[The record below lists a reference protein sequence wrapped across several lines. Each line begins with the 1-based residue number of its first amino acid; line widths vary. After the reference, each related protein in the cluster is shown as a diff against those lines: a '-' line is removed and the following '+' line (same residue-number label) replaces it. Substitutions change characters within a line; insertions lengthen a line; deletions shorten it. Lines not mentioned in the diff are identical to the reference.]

1 MSVPLWEI
9 DMISLGWQIKFLS
22 LQEWVL
28 DKAHSKLARAA
39 SWRLTEDSQAGLSHV
54 STPNLYIPV
63 CWMSKNLP
71 FYFWISVKNIEKTV
85 EFTRSSWDLEKLKYL
100 AGISQNQAWQPGCMP
115 FQSLLSRPGILHTEC
130 RKLPQNCHLE
140 NLIISVVSWKNRNA
154 GLYFFVCIVFSNVLH
169 FIRGHVRVYSLVMSM
184 LV

>member
-1 MSVPLWEI
+1 MSVSLWEI

-63 CWMSKNLP
+63 CWMSTNFPLS
-71 FYFWISVKNIEKTV
+71 FWISVKNIEKTM
-85 EFTRSSWDLEKLKYL
+85 EFTWSSWDLEKLKHL
-100 AGISQNQAWQPGCMP
+100 AGLVSVRTRLENQAECHFSPSFLGLGFFILNAKSSFKTVTWR
-115 FQSLLSRPGILHTEC
+115 LS
-130 RKLPQNCHLE
+130 
-140 NLIISVVSWKNRNA
+140 ISVVSWKNRNA
-154 GLYFFVCIVFSNVLH
+154 GLYFFVCIVF
-169 FIRGHVRVYSLVMSM
+169 
-184 LV
+184 

>member
-1 MSVPLWEI
+1 MSVSLWEI

-63 CWMSKNLP
+63 CWMSMNFPLS
-71 FYFWISVKNIEKTV
+71 FWISVKNIEKTM
-85 EFTRSSWDLEKLKYL
+85 EFTWSSWDLEKLKDTL
-100 AGISQNQAWQPGCMP
+100 SWPGIGQNQAWKPGWMP
-115 FQSLLSRPGILHTEC
+115 FQSLLSGTWIRHTEC
-130 RKLPQNCHLE
+130 KKLLQNGHLE
-140 NLIISVVSWKNRNA
+140 TDH
-154 GLYFFVCIVFSNVLH
+154 FCCILKE
-169 FIRGHVRVYSLVMSM
+169 
-184 LV
+184 